1 MSGEAKLVYIAYKAV
16 GRTGVR
22 EAKGVYDTHAPWQVD
37 PLQDT
42 RLVIVAKSR
51 KSISPTR
58 ERIKSLRTR
67 RSPDARQEHAD
78 PGVKNVTRIGRE
90 NSGKWRACEQEWRGR
105 GGSKFARGCVL
116 SCLRSRVHVL
126 TVHEGAEKA
135 ISEVRRD
142 ENGIKVFSK
151 KEILGT
157 LPEPSPRIN
166 GSDTMTSL
174 NFGAFA
180 KARDTERGAR
190 NFSPVTSQIAMS
202 AASPYNSIG
211 TPQEAQDH
219 GSGER
224 SDIAPTAEVPI
235 LSASIEY
242 HDDQK
247 EANLSSSN
255 VKYQTLLL
263 RQYRL
268 NRSLN
273 SRVPSETI
281 HRALQSAKKNSSAT
295 PESQGRS
302 PNIPSLWQPAVSV
315 SLLMYSHH
323 NMALILIWAIVLI
336 VIFRLFVFCP

>member
-1 MSGEAKLVYIAYKAV
+1 M
-16 GRTGVR
+16 
-22 EAKGVYDTHAPWQVD
+22 
-37 PLQDT
+37 
-42 RLVIVAKSR
+42 
-51 KSISPTR
+51 
-58 ERIKSLRTR
+58 
-67 RSPDARQEHAD
+67 
-78 PGVKNVTRIGRE
+78 
-90 NSGKWRACEQEWRGR
+90 C
-105 GGSKFARGCVL
+105 ARGCVR
-116 SCLRSRVHVL
+116 SCLRSRVHVM

-142 ENGIKVFSK
+142 ENGIKAFSK
-151 KEILGT
+151 KETVGT
-157 LPEPSPRIN
+157 RPEPSPRIN

-255 VKYQTLLL
+255 MKPQVLLL
-263 RQYRL
+263 RQHRL

-273 SRVPSETI
+273 SRVPSTEAI
-281 HRALQSAKKNSSAT
+281 NRALQSAHFLSSAT
-295 PESQGRS
+295 AESQGRS
-302 PNIPSLWQPAVSV
+302 PNIPSLWQPTVSV
-315 SLLMYSHH
+315 SLWVYSHH
-323 NMALILIWAIVLI
+323 NMATILMWTE
-336 VIFRLFVFCP
+336 C